1 MYKITNKQTQFKQ
14 YMNGKDAATFMYRNG
29 TTNYLIEEIKEFYM
43 MELSSGPTSIMVA
56 LTFLLTFLLLQF

>member
-29 TTNYLIEEIKEFYM
+29 TTNYFIEEIKEFDNSIIV
-43 MELSSGPTSIMVA
+43 LPAIMVA